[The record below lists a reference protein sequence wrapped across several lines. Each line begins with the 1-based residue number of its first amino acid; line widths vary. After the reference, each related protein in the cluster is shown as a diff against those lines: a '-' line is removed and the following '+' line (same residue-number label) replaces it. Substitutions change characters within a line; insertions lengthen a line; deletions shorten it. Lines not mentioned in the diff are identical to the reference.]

1 MYEISHK
8 CTKKNN
14 IAICCSSKIDLGA
27 QHQYLWRKKYCVLRY
42 CCGTIMAVC
51 RAMTISKKAM

>member
-14 IAICCSSKIDLGA
+14 MAICCPSKIDLGGL
-27 QHQYLWRKKYCVLRY
+27 YRCLWRKKILCFALRG
-42 CCGTIMAVC
+42 GTIMAVC